1 MGAAASVK
9 LVFTEALEW
18 FRQYFDGVS
27 YIEDFRSLDKNG
39 DGGESSGMLL
49 HGLRLIFLYL
59 HHFWVSSDLVGITY
73 DELQIWLKEKARDH
87 ASWKVIVTNH
97 SIFKIAHMFA
107 SKVKKTDPGDFKP
120 VDKINGLE
128 AFKQFLIH
136 LFVLSILWVHFKHA
150 DEWHEGNDVGNEK
163 LTYDEFKM
171 ACRTFSS
178 AQANESLTEEK
189 IRGDFALLDLDK
201 SGSVEFIEVLTS
213 AVHIDR
219 IIP

>member
-1 MGAAASVK
+1 M
-9 LVFTEALEW
+9 
-18 FRQYFDGVS
+18 
-27 YIEDFRSLDKNG
+27 
-39 DGGESSGMLL
+39 
-49 HGLRLIFLYL
+49 
-59 HHFWVSSDLVGITY
+59 
-73 DELQIWLKEKARDH
+73 
-87 ASWKVIVTNH
+87 TNQ

-107 SKVKKTDPGDFKP
+107 SKVKKTEAGDFKP

-189 IRGDFALLDLDK
+189 IRSDFTLLDLDK
-201 SGSVEFIEVLTS
+201 SGSVEFIEVCPTS
-213 AVHIDR
+213 G
-219 IIP
+219 